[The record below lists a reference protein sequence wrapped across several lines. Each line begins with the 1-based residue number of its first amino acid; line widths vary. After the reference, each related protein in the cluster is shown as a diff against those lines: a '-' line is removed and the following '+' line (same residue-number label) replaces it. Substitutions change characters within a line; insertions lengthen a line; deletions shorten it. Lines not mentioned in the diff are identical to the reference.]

1 MNPRILALAALLAA
15 PVPASTEAYTAVDAD
30 QSRIAFGFRPM
41 GVSMQG
47 RFESFRAELDFDP
60 ARPESAS
67 ATLEIELESFDA
79 GVRDLNREVH
89 GSQWFDT
96 ANHPVARFVSSSVTP
111 LGEGRYELAGELTL
125 KGTTRPLRTPVTIS
139 IADGHALFEG
149 EFVLERLDHDIGT
162 GAWRDTR
169 VVANE
174 VQVRFSLAALQPT
187 E

>member
-1 MNPRILALAALLAA
+1 M
-15 PVPASTEAYTAVDAD
+15 
-30 QSRIAFGFRPM
+30 
-41 GVSMQG
+41 
-47 RFESFRAELDFDP
+47 
-60 ARPESAS
+60 
-67 ATLEIELESFDA
+67 
-79 GVRDLNREVH
+79 H